1 METIVKK
8 RILFVDDELRILQSL
23 ERLLRP
29 YRRELEA
36 TFANGGEA
44 ALAIMDACHFD
55 VLVTDIR
62 MPKVDGIAVLQYAKT
77 KHPHIIR
84 LAFSGQT
91 DLESMIRSAC
101 LAHQFLAKP
110 CGVEMLREVINRIYD
125 LHQQLRTNE
134 TRVAL
139 ASLGTLP
146 SLPGHYYELNERLSR
161 PRVNRE
167 ELISVIECDVGMLSK
182 LLQLVNSPIF
192 GATRPLITARDA
204 VSSLDISMLRELLLV
219 GQVFGACEVP
229 EAKSFSM
236 LNFYRHSLL
245 VGSIASA
252 LVHTPS
258 QVGEAFT
265 AGMLHDV
272 GLLILATRLPD
283 IYEEINQRAVQQQQP
298 FYQVEERASSH
309 SLLGAALFSLWGLP
323 YTVVEAAARHH
334 EIESLR
340 HREFGVLDAVYV
352 AQLLVEQLEQDS
364 QEVSELDDRYLRRVG
379 VWERLPRWRELAK
392 TREARISQGLPI

>member
-1 METIVKK
+1 METIAKK

-44 ALAIMDACHFD
+44 ALAIMNACPFD
-55 VLVTDIR
+55 ILVTDIR
-62 MPKVDGIAVLQYAKT
+62 MPKVDGIAVLQYAKAQ
-77 KHPHIIR
+77 HPHMIR
-84 LAFSGQT
+84 IALSGQT

-110 CGVEMLREVINRIYD
+110 CGVEMLRDVINRIYD
-125 LHQQLRTNE
+125 LYQQLRTKE
-134 TRVAL
+134 MRIAL
-139 ASLGTLP
+139 ASLGALP
-146 SLPGHYYELNERLSR
+146 SLPVHYYELNEKLSGA
-161 PRVNRE
+161 RVNRE
-167 ELISVIECDVGMLSK
+167 EIISLIERDVGMLSK
-182 LLQLVNSPIF
+182 LLQIVNSPVF
-192 GATRPLITARDA
+192 GASKPIVTARDA
-204 VSSLDISMLRELLLV
+204 VFFVDLQMLRELLLV
-219 GQVFGACEVP
+219 GQVFEICETP
-229 EAKSFSM
+229 EANNFSV

-258 QVGEAFT
+258 QAAEAFT

-272 GLLILATRLPD
+272 GMLVLATRLPSLF
-283 IYEEINQRAVQQQQP
+283 EETNQRARQRKVP
-298 FYQVEERASSH
+298 FYQAEERPATH
-309 SLLGAALFSLWGLP
+309 ALIGAALFSLWGLP
-323 YTVVEAAARHH
+323 YSVIEAVARHH

-352 AQLLVEQLEQDS
+352 SQLLVAQLEQNS
-364 QEVSELDDRYLRRVG
+364 QEFSELDDRYLRRVG

-392 TREARISQGLPI
+392 TREASISQGLPI

>member
-1 METIVKK
+1 METIAKK
-8 RILFVDDELRILQSL
+8 RILFVDDELRILQSI

-44 ALAIMDACHFD
+44 ALAIMDACPFD
-55 VLVTDIR
+55 ILVTDIR

-77 KHPHIIR
+77 QHPHIIR
-84 LAFSGQT
+84 LALSGQT
-91 DLESMIRSAC
+91 DLEAMIRSAC

-110 CGVEMLREVINRIYD
+110 CGVEILHDVLNRIYG
-125 LHQQLRTNE
+125 LHQQLRTSE
-134 TRVAL
+134 TRAAL
-139 ASLGTLP
+139 ASLGALP
-146 SLPGHYYELNERLSR
+146 SLPGSYYELNERLSG

-167 ELISVIECDVGMLSK
+167 EIISLIERDVGMLAK
-182 LLQLVNSPIF
+182 LLQIVNSPVF
-192 GATRPLITARDA
+192 GSKKPLITARDA
-204 VSSLDISMLRELLLV
+204 VSSIDLQMLRELLLV
-219 GQVFGACEVP
+219 GQIFELCEVP

-252 LVHTPS
+252 LVHTQS
-258 QVGEAFT
+258 QAGEAFT

-272 GLLILATRLPD
+272 GMLILVSRLPGL
-283 IYEEINQRAVQQQQP
+283 YEEINQRSRRQQQP
-298 FYQVEERASSH
+298 FYQMEERSSSH

-334 EIESLR
+334 EIDHLR

-352 AQLLVEQLEQDS
+352 AQLLVEQLEQNS